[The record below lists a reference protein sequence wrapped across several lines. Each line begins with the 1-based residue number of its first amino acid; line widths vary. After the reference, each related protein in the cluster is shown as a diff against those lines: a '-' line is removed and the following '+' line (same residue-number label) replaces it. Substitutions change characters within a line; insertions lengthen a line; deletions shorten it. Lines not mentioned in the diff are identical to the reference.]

1 MKKNWTI
8 EKENPKQRDK
18 LSQSLGVSSVTAQI
32 LLNRGITN
40 EEEANIFLNS
50 TLFDLP
56 SPYLMAGMD
65 KAVERIKKALERSEA
80 IAIYGDYDVD
90 GVTSTA
96 LFYTFLKSLGANVT
110 YYNPDRIK
118 EGYGVNIDAVRK
130 LSEDGVTLIISG
142 DCGITAVSEV
152 EEAKNMG
159 VDFIV
164 TDHHQPHAEL
174 PDAVSIL
181 NPQQPSCK
189 YPAKEIA
196 GVGVIF
202 NLAIG
207 LRRALRDAGYFK
219 NGEPNLGD
227 FLDLVALGT
236 VADCAPL
243 KEVNRILVKEGIK
256 RMQSPKRIGLKALK
270 EASSIKGEVSSF
282 DLGFKLGPRVNASG
296 RMGSAASA
304 VELFISEDIEEAR
317 ELAKKLSRENSTRQ
331 GVEADII
338 REAIEQI
345 ESDSLHLSANSIVI
359 ASRNWHP
366 GIIGIV
372 ASRIVERYDK
382 PAILIAI
389 GEDGTGRGS
398 GRSVNGVNI
407 YKALSECR
415 EILLQYGGHEQAAG
429 ISIREENI
437 EKLREMFRLAVD
449 GSGEGFETTLKI
461 DCRVELRDIS
471 EELISEFETLEP
483 FGIGNPEPVL
493 YAEAVQIRSQ
503 RLLKE
508 KHLSL
513 KVNQGGKPFDAIWF
527 NMKEPRL
534 LKQDRIDIVFT
545 PEFNNWNGKKELRL
559 RVRDIDWQLN

>member
-1 MKKNWTI
+1 
-8 EKENPKQRDK
+8 
-18 LSQSLGVSSVTAQI
+18 
-32 LLNRGITN
+32 
-40 EEEANIFLNS
+40 
-50 TLFDLP
+50 
-56 SPYLMAGMD
+56 MAGMD
-65 KAVERIKKALERSEA
+65 KAVERIKKALEQNET

-96 LFYTFLKSLGANVT
+96 LFFTFLKSLGANVT

-130 LSEDGVTLIISG
+130 LSEDGVALIISG
-142 DCGITAVSEV
+142 DCGITAVSEI
-152 EEAKNMG
+152 EEAKNLG

-164 TDHHQPHAEL
+164 TDHHQPPAVL
-174 PDAVSIL
+174 PDAISIL
-181 NPQQPSCK
+181 NPQLPSCK

-207 LRRALRDAGYFK
+207 LRRALRDSGFFK

-243 KEVNRILVKEGIK
+243 KDVNRILVKEGIK

-282 DLGFKLGPRVNASG
+282 DLGFKLGPRVNAAG

-304 VELFISEDIEEAR
+304 VELLISEDIEEAR
-317 ELAKKLSRENSTRQ
+317 ELAKKLSRENSGRQ
-331 GVEADII
+331 GVEAEII
-338 REAIEQI
+338 REAVEQV
-345 ESDSLHLSANSIVI
+345 ESDPLLLSANSIVI
-359 ASRNWHP
+359 SSRNWHP

-372 ASRIVERYDK
+372 ASRIVERYEK
-382 PAILIAI
+382 PTILIAI
-389 GEDGTGRGS
+389 GEDGTGKGS

-407 YKALSECR
+407 YEALSECR
-415 EILLQYGGHEQAAG
+415 ETLLQYGGHEQAVG

-437 EKLREMFRLAVD
+437 EKFREMFRSAVD
-449 GSGEGFETTLKI
+449 SSDGGFETKLKI
-461 DCRVELRDIS
+461 DCRVELSDIS

-493 YAEAVQIRSQ
+493 YAEAVQVQSQ

-513 KVNQGGKPFDAIWF
+513 KVKQGGKPLDAIWF

-559 RVRDIDWQLN
+559 KVRDID